1 MSFPEIAESWH
12 PIRVAAVAGRGV
24 ATCFE
29 RLGASWREHGE
40 YRIRE
45 YFAEYEIPPA
55 GVTDMHTQEEH

>member
-1 MSFPEIAESWH
+1 M
-12 PIRVAAVAGRGV
+12 